1 MLPEYRTIYRGGE
14 DEIIEK
20 KSRFIATV
28 VPVNTE
34 EEALEFV
41 EKTRKKYWD
50 ARHNCFAYIIGERGQ
65 LQRCSDDG
73 EPNGTAGKPMLDVLL
88 GNELRNVAVVVTRY
102 FGGLVRAY
110 SGAVKAGLDASV
122 IITKILGVKLHIETD
137 YTTFGKI
144 QYILAQREL
153 KILDTVYTD
162 KVELEVL
169 IPKTDVAQVMH
180 AITEGTNAQAEMT
193 AGEECYYAEIDGVP
207 TILEENI
214 I

>member
-1 MLPEYRTIYRGGE
+1 M
-14 DEIIEK
+14 
-20 KSRFIATV
+20 
-28 VPVNTE
+28 
-34 EEALEFV
+34 
-41 EKTRKKYWD
+41 
-50 ARHNCFAYIIGERGQ
+50 
-65 LQRCSDDG
+65 
-73 EPNGTAGKPMLDVLL
+73 
-88 GNELRNVAVVVTRY
+88 TRY
-102 FGGLVRAY
+102 FGGTLLGTGGLVRAY

-169 IPKTDVAQVMH
+169 IPKTDVDQV
-180 AITEGTNAQAEMT
+180 TEGTNAQAEMT

>member
-14 DEIIEK
+14 DEIVEK

-41 EKTRKKYWD
+41 EKTRK
-50 ARHNCFAYIIGERGQ
+50 
-65 LQRCSDDG
+65 RCSDDG

-102 FGGLVRAY
+102 FGGTLLGTGGLVRAY

-122 IITKILGVKLHIETD
+122 VITKILGVKLHIETD

-169 IPKTDVAQVMH
+169 IPKTDVDQVMH